1 MHAKQFRRYLRYA
14 NTWLRSI
21 KKRPLDSNEEAEL
34 YHRLEIFERE
44 YNFDEEV
51 YDLATELCIAT
62 AKIVMEMHPDV
73 DEEEKISM
81 EHRIR
86 KVVSKLKK

>member
-1 MHAKQFRRYLRYA
+1 MNERQFRTYLKYA

-21 KKRPLDSNEEAEL
+21 KKRRLDSNEEAEL
-34 YHRLEIFERE
+34 YHRLEVFVRE
-44 YNFDEEV
+44 YNPDEEV

-73 DEEEKISM
+73 NDEEKASM